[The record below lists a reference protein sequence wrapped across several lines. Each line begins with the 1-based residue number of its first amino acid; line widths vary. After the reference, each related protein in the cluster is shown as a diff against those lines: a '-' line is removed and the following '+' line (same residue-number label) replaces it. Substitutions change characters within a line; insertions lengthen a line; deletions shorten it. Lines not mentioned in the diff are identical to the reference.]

1 MKVFQV
7 VVGCLVVLVA
17 NGCGTRTP
25 AAATRVLDPDS
36 AALARTP
43 VCFVPPDPN
52 LGLTQRAQQG
62 RIVDICEAAARSQ
75 GIQVVAIGRGQCLS
89 ASMSWTI
96 RDTGD
101 RSGECSRTLVGAECY
116 STAVRVK
123 SLKLVLAQP
132 AGKVLAE
139 TTASIRSDRAE
150 FTRESFH
157 ALCTAAFE
165 DFPQPMSNAQ
175 FDVPVD

>member
-1 MKVFQV
+1 MKVFRV
-7 VVGCLVVLVA
+7 VVGCSLVLVA

-43 VCFVPPDPN
+43 VCFVPPNRD
-52 LGLTQRAQQG
+52 LGLTERAQQG
-62 RIVDICEAAARSQ
+62 LIVEICEAAARSQ
-75 GIQVVAIGRGQCLS
+75 GIQVVTMGRGQCLS
-89 ASMSWTI
+89 ASMIWRV

-101 RSGECSRTLVGAECY
+101 RSGACSPTMGGAECY

-123 SLKLVLAQP
+123 SLKLTVAQP

-157 ALCTAAFE
+157 ALCAAAFE

-175 FDVPVD
+175 FEVPVD

>member
-1 MKVFQV
+1 MKIFHA
-7 VVGCLVVLVA
+7 VVGCSLVVVA
-17 NGCGTRTP
+17 GGCGTRTP

-36 AALARTP
+36 AALAHTP
-43 VCFVPPDPN
+43 VCFVPPDPK
-52 LGLTQRAQQG
+52 LGLTERARHG
-62 RIVDICEAAARSQ
+62 RIVEICEAAARSQ
-75 GIQVVAIGRGQCLS
+75 GIQVVAMGRGQCLS
-89 ASMSWTI
+89 ASMSWAV

-101 RSGECSRTLVGAECY
+101 RNGGCSPTLVGAECY

-123 SLKLVLAQP
+123 SLKLVLAQS

-165 DFPQPMSNAQ
+165 DFPHPLLNAQ
-175 FDVPVD
+175 FEVPVD